1 MATVKTAIS
10 VPEDLLE
17 ELKNTA
23 EEMDISR
30 SRVFTLA
37 VREFLEAREN
47 RRILEQLNRVYGEE
61 PDEEERKLT
70 KAMKTK
76 LQRLTVREKW

>member
-10 VPEDLLE
+10 VPEDLFE
-17 ELKNTA
+17 QLKNTA
-23 EEMDISR
+23 KEMNLSR

-61 PDEEERKLT
+61 PDEEERKLA
-70 KAMKTK
+70 KAMKT
-76 LQRLTVREKW
+76 RLRRLIKREEW